1 MSAPI
6 AKRSFVVIVI
16 FSFMKLYTRVQDVQV
31 LHKQMPLVTERVQAD
46 EAKVN
51 FYSIIYVNIFIIV
64 MSIEN
69 NSWNLDFV
77 GTTAVLNAIFFD

>member
-31 LHKQMPLVTERVQAD
+31 LHKQMPQVTEPVQAD
-46 EAKVN
+46 DEAKSE
-51 FYSIIYVNIFIIV
+51 FFIQ
-64 MSIEN
+64 
-69 NSWNLDFV
+69 
-77 GTTAVLNAIFFD
+77 

>member
-31 LHKQMPLVTERVQAD
+31 LHKQMPQVTERVQAD
-46 EAKVN
+46 EAKSE
-51 FYSIIYVNIFIIV
+51 FLF
-64 MSIEN
+64 N
-69 NSWNLDFV
+69 NLCQY
-77 GTTAVLNAIFFD
+77 IHHCYEY